1 MRQTAWVSD
10 LAAVLFDM
18 DGTLVET
25 ESLWHQAEIATM
37 AQFGHEWTDEEQL
50 FALGGPFEN
59 VVAYMA
65 TKSGAEPTAIADVLA
80 QSIESLMLSSSLPT
94 QPGVRELHDQARAA
108 GLPVGLVTNSFRT
121 LVDLVLESTG
131 LHFDVVVA
139 GDEVDANKPHPLPYQ
154 RACQLLGVSP
164 QSTVVLE
171 DSTTGIES
179 ARAAGCWV
187 VAIPH
192 QVEVPQSERVLQVR
206 SVAGIS
212 LDDLQ
217 QWVSAPPRP
226 DH

>member
-1 MRQTAWVSD
+1 MSD

-65 TKSGAEPTAIADVLA
+65 TKSGADPDAIAAALA
-80 QSIESLMLSSSLPT
+80 QSIESLMVSSALPT
-94 QPGVRELHDQARAA
+94 QPGVRELHDEAVAA
-108 GLPVGLVTNSFRT
+108 GLPVGLVTNSFRS

-131 LHFDVVVA
+131 LQFDVVVA
-139 GDEVDANKPHPLPYQ
+139 GDEIEENKPHPMPYV
-154 RACQLLGVSP
+154 RACAELGVSP
-164 QSTVVLE
+164 SSTVVLE

-192 QVEVPQSERVLQVR
+192 QIQVPQSERVMCVS
-206 SVAGIS
+206 SVARLS
-212 LDDLQ
+212 LADLQ
-217 QWVSAPPRP
+217 QWLAGADASVIT
-226 DH
+226 